1 MRIKV
6 SDDKLYHDNMKGYVM
21 TTPSKIESEIAALP
35 PNLRAEVLD
44 FVRFVKQRH
53 GLPAALDTVVAPP
66 DTGDSAFFQA
76 LEAAGFVG
84 CVETDE
90 QLAATYK
97 NRLDFSAKCGTRS

>member
-1 MRIKV
+1 
-6 SDDKLYHDNMKGYVM
+6 M

-53 GLPAALDTVVAPP
+53 GLPTSSAAVAAAP
-66 DTGDSAFFQA
+66 DTGDSALFQA

-84 CVETDE
+84 CIETDE
-90 QLAATYK
+90 QIATTYK
-97 NRLDFSAKCGTRS
+97 NRLDFSAKCGTRP